1 MADFIIINKY
11 LNYQQGITIY
21 PLLIGETRPLEF
33 IKEIFASHIVEAYLK
48 DGTFELFQSNEIKQE
63 VHLGKIE
70 VNFVTTPTQPAIEVQ
85 VEVPLVEDLP
95 LDTQPIQYADAT
107 INTAQ
112 PQDGNEIGAQDDA
125 QQTFEIMYKT
135 TQQIQDKDENEI
147 EVGTQLT
154 QKELKEKGFTKKK
167 LEALIAEEKVMEVK
181 IIK

>member
-48 DGTFELFQSNEIKQE
+48 DGTLELFQSNEIKQE
-63 VHLGKIE
+63 MPVVK
-70 VNFVTTPTQPAIEVQ
+70 N
-85 VEVPLVEDLP
+85 
-95 LDTQPIQYADAT
+95 
-107 INTAQ
+107 
-112 PQDGNEIGAQDDA
+112 QDDA
-125 QQTFEIMYKT
+125 QQTFEIIYKT
-135 TQQIQDKDENEI
+135 TQQIQDKDGSEI

-167 LEALIAEEKVMEVK
+167 LEALIQEEKLMEVK

>member
-48 DGTFELFQSNEIKQE
+48 DGTLELFQSNEIKQE
-63 VHLGKIE
+63 MPVVK
-70 VNFVTTPTQPAIEVQ
+70 N
-85 VEVPLVEDLP
+85 
-95 LDTQPIQYADAT
+95 
-107 INTAQ
+107 
-112 PQDGNEIGAQDDA
+112 QDDA
-125 QQTFEIMYKT
+125 QQTFEIIYKT
-135 TQQIQDKDENEI
+135 TQQIQDKDGSEI

-167 LEALIAEEKVMEVK
+167 LEALIQEEKLMEVK
-181 IIK
+181 IIKW

>member
-11 LNYQQGITIY
+11 LNYQQGITIC

-48 DGTFELFQSNEIKQE
+48 DGTLELFQTNEEIN
-63 VHLGKIE
+63 IE
-70 VNFVTTPTQPAIEVQ
+70 I
-85 VEVPLVEDLP
+85 
-95 LDTQPIQYADAT
+95 DTQ
-107 INTAQ
+107 
-112 PQDGNEIGAQDDA
+112 GDA

-135 TQQIQDKDENEI
+135 TQSIQDKDENEI

-167 LEALIAEEKVMEVK
+167 LEALIQEEKVMEVK
-181 IIK
+181 IVK